1 MIEVQHVSNEF
12 LADLASIIDV
22 AQKQAY
28 QQVNKIQVYTY
39 WLLGKRIVEE
49 EQVGQHRASYGS
61 EACSPVWDFL
71 FREKS
76 L

>member
-49 EQVGQHRASYGS
+49 EQVGQHRASYGH
-61 EACSPVWDFL
+61 
-71 FREKS
+71 R
-76 L
+76 

>member
-49 EQVGQHRASYGS
+49 EQVGFNGS

>member
-39 WLLGKRIVEE
+39 WLLGKRIV
-49 EQVGQHRASYGS
+49 GRASGT
-61 EACSPVWDFL
+61 A
-71 FREKS
+71 
-76 L
+76 